1 MPKMRFTD
9 HPTPAPRSIYDEAV
23 QGIIDRNQGLSG
35 LKSIVQF
42 GNITTPGISDLDLL
56 FVFKSNQTC
65 TATGLEN
72 LPPAHRNLF
81 THGIMAISEDQYT
94 DNEYY
99 TIWSEHHLVWG
110 ENPSATERKRN
121 PAEDQSL
128 KIQTA
133 IEFLIANFIDI
144 KIQKEYKIIKLRA
157 LLQHMKGILYDLEFL
172 NDTHSV
178 IHPHLL
184 ELKEM
189 IKDWFAHTPS
199 EKKLT
204 DWFLSFEKLYDD
216 YVHQVLLKHPL
227 YLPSRDV
234 FPISK
239 NMTLQNSPAV
249 DFERKGILLPGLLS
263 SAGRNYVK
271 LQHRFNQ
278 FVVSCPITHEAS
290 PIVKDRFDFLVR
302 MKKYNRQYLPNFM
315 TITTSITAKLI

>member
-1 MPKMRFTD
+1 MRFTD
-9 HPTPAPRSIYDEAV
+9 HPSPAPRSLYDEAV
-23 QGIIDRNQGLSG
+23 QGIIDRNKGLSG

-42 GNITTPGISDLDLL
+42 GNITTPGISDLDIL
-56 FVFKSNQTC
+56 FVFKSGQSC
-65 TATGLEN
+65 LATGLEN
-72 LPPAHRNLF
+72 LPAAHINLF
-81 THGIMAISEDQYT
+81 THGIMAISENHYT

-99 TIWSEHHLVWG
+99 TLWSEHHLVWG
-110 ENPSATERKRN
+110 ENPSEIELQRSKEN
-121 PAEDQSL
+121 DFIL

-157 LLQHMKGILYDLEFL
+157 LLQHMKGILYDLEYL
-172 NDTHSV
+172 NDSHSV
-178 IHPHLL
+178 LHPHLL

-189 IKDWFAHTPS
+189 SRTWFTQTPS
-199 EKKLT
+199 DKKLT
-204 DWFLSFEKLYDD
+204 EWFLSFEKLYDE

-227 YLPSRDV
+227 YLPSRDT

-239 NMTLQNSPAV
+239 NMILQNSESV
-249 DFERKGILLPGLLS
+249 NFERKGMLLPGFLS
-263 SAGRNYVK
+263 TAGRNYVK

-278 FVVSCPITHEAS
+278 FTISCPITHEAS

-315 TITTSITAKLI
+315 TITTSITAKII

>member
-9 HPTPAPRSIYDEAV
+9 YPTPAPRTLYDEAV
-23 QGIIDRNQGLSG
+23 QGIINRNKGLSG

-56 FVFKSNQTC
+56 FVFKSGKAC
-65 TATGLEN
+65 LATGLEN
-72 LPPAHRNLF
+72 LPAAHKNLF
-81 THGIMAISEDQYT
+81 THGIMAISEDQYA

-110 ENPSATERKRN
+110 ENPSENELQRTTE
-121 PAEDQSL
+121 EDTIL

-157 LLQHMKGILYDLEFL
+157 LLQHMKGILYDLDYL
-172 NDTHSV
+172 NDSQSV
-178 IHPHLL
+178 LHTPLM
-184 ELKEM
+184 ELKDM
-189 IKDWFAHTPS
+189 IKNWFIHTPS

-204 DWFLSFEKLYDD
+204 DWFLTFEELYDK
-216 YVHQVLLKHPL
+216 YVHQVLSEHPM
-227 YLPSRDV
+227 YLPSRDT

-239 NMTLQNSPAV
+239 NMKLQNSATV
-249 DFERKGILLPGLLS
+249 NFERKGIMLPSILS
-263 SAGRNYVK
+263 TAGRNYVK

-278 FVVSCPITHEAS
+278 FTISCPITHDAPTIIKE
-290 PIVKDRFDFLVR
+290 RFDFLVR
-302 MKKYNRQYLPNFM
+302 MKQYNRQYLPNFM